1 MEGQEYLNQISAS
14 NRPEKKS
21 MKGIFSSKFFIVG
34 MIGVVGLILILI
46 LGAILSGG
54 KEDTKTS
61 AYELKLHLDNVA
73 EVVSSYQ
80 PNIKSSDL
88 RSSSASLYSIL
99 TNTSRDLTDYL
110 TEEYNFKE
118 KDIER
123 KIITNA
129 TEAKEQLEAELFRA
143 KINGILDRIY
153 AHKMA
158 YELSVLMSEEAK
170 IIDMSKNDNLKEFL
184 TSSYNSLGNLYTNF
198 NDFSE
203 TN

>member
-118 KDIER
+118 KDIEQ